1 MVICLFNSLLLTA
14 QEATGIQSEIRKM
27 SKETDPAKCVV
38 MKNRIIQDYKLDS
51 LKDSE
56 TLDMLNGNVAVAFA
70 RKKNYPEFEKYIGLI
85 KNKFNQTSMMSVAA
99 NELLDKKIDADLACR
114 IARETI
120 EKYNSYKDDPAAR
133 PAGYS
138 KEDWA
143 RFMDFARFPYYD
155 DYAKAL
161 FAVKKYDEAI
171 EYQRMALN
179 DKPEEGMP
187 GSVERYAKLLELT
200 GKKEEAKQLL
210 LKMARL
216 GKVNQG
222 MTEQLQSIY
231 ISEKGTDKN
240 LGVYIDSLQKNVQA
254 SLIKDL
260 KPKMLNEIAPA
271 FSLKD
276 INGKPVNLS
285 GYKGKIVILDLWAT
299 WCVPCIAS
307 FPAMQKEMEK
317 HPDVVFLF
325 IAVEEKGDNALER
338 VKKFMDKNKYPF
350 HVLMDEPISPASGQF
365 KVLSTYK
372 PSGIPAK
379 YFIDREGKLRF
390 RSMGFSTDSELLNEM
405 DAMITILKGL

>member
-1 MVICLFNSLLLTA
+1 
-14 QEATGIQSEIRKM
+14 
-27 SKETDPAKCVV
+27 
-38 MKNRIIQDYKLDS
+38 
-51 LKDSE
+51 
-56 TLDMLNGNVAVAFA
+56 
-70 RKKNYPEFEKYIGLI
+70 
-85 KNKFNQTSMMSVAA
+85 
-99 NELLDKKIDADLACR
+99 
-114 IARETI
+114 
-120 EKYNSYKDDPAAR
+120 
-133 PAGYS
+133 
-138 KEDWA
+138 
-143 RFMDFARFPYYD
+143 
-155 DYAKAL
+155 
-161 FAVKKYDEAI
+161 
-171 EYQRMALN
+171 
-179 DKPEEGMP
+179 
-187 GSVERYAKLLELT
+187 
-200 GKKEEAKQLL
+200 
-210 LKMARL
+210 
-216 GKVNQG
+216 

-372 PSGIPAK
+372 PSGIAAK